1 MHNRLRTEGERMIR
15 KDITLDADRPHY
27 YSQFWI
33 DVAMGKRE
41 IGGQRSATAEHEVE
55 PAEEPRPVASF
66 ADALDVEPELDLEEP
81 PPVRTPPA
89 PKKPEPKK
97 PEPSRAS
104 LSSLAD
110 LAKID
115 MLMRDSAQMDDDT
128 VPDIESAAAAP
139 IEEEPIATDFDTG
152 NEFAETEEP
161 VSLDEQA
168 AEEAYDEDYDEEEED
183 EWGSGGPRRGSKP
196 NKRRRPEPR
205 RDF

>member
-1 MHNRLRTEGERMIR
+1 MIR

-41 IGGQRSATAEHEVE
+41 IGGPRSVAEHEAEPMEDAE
-55 PAEEPRPVASF
+55 PATHF
-66 ADALDVEPELDLEEP
+66 ADLMDVEPELDLEP
-81 PPVRTPPA
+81 PVVRTPPA

-97 PEPSRAS
+97 PEPSRSS

-115 MLMRDSAQMDDDT
+115 MLMRDSAEMDDDT
-128 VPDIESAAAAP
+128 VPDIENAAASP
-139 IEEEPIATDFDTG
+139 IEDEPIATDFDLESG
-152 NEFAETEEP
+152 ALDETEEP
-161 VSLDEQA
+161 VSLDAQRA
-168 AEEAYDEDYDEEEED
+168 DEEYDEDFDAEEED
-183 EWGSGGPRRGSKP
+183 EWGSGEPRRGSKP
-196 NKRRRPEPR
+196 NKRRREPR

>member
-1 MHNRLRTEGERMIR
+1 MIR

-41 IGGQRSATAEHEVE
+41 VGGAQTATAEPDNE
-55 PAEEPRPVASF
+55 PVDDEQPEPIF
-66 ADALDVEPELDLEEP
+66 ADRMVDIEPEIELEP
-81 PPVRTPPA
+81 PIVRTPPA

-97 PEPSRAS
+97 PEPARPS

-110 LAKID
+110 LAKIEA
-115 MLMRDSAQMDDDT
+115 LMRDSAQMDDDT
-128 VPDIESAAAAP
+128 VPDIENAASSP
-139 IEEEPIATDFDTG
+139 IEEEEPVATNFDVG
-152 NEFAETEEP
+152 AADLEAAEEP
-161 VSLDEQA
+161 VSLDEQLA
-168 AEEAYDEDYDEEEED
+168 DEEFDEDFDEEEDD

-196 NKRRRPEPR
+196 NKRRREPR

>member
-1 MHNRLRTEGERMIR
+1 MIR

-41 IGGQRSATAEHEVE
+41 IGAPRTAIVERDVE
-55 PAEEPRPVASF
+55 PTGGVPHETHF
-66 ADALDVEPELDLEEP
+66 ADEVEPELELEP
-81 PPVRTPPA
+81 PIVRVQPA
-89 PKKPEPKK
+89 PKKAEPKK
-97 PEPSRAS
+97 PEPARAS

-128 VPDIESAAAAP
+128 VPDIENAASAPA
-139 IEEEPIATDFDTG
+139 IEDEPIATDFDMDE
-152 NEFAETEEP
+152 NALRAAEEP
-161 VSLDEQA
+161 ISLDEQVA
-168 AEEAYDEDYDEEEED
+168 DEEFNQQFDEEEDD
-183 EWGSGGPRRGSKP
+183 EWGGGPRRGSKP
-196 NKRRRPEPR
+196 NKRRREPR

>member
-1 MHNRLRTEGERMIR
+1 MR

-41 IGGQRSATAEHEVE
+41 IGGQRTAIAEREVE
-55 PAEEPRPVASF
+55 PLEELRAEPPF
-66 ADALDVEPELDLEEP
+66 ADTIDEEPELELEA
-81 PPVRTPPA
+81 PVVKTPPA

-128 VPDIESAAAAP
+128 IPDIENAAAAP
-139 IEEEPIATDFDTG
+139 VEEGAVATDFDVDTG
-152 NEFAETEEP
+152 DLEAAEEP
-161 VSLDEQA
+161 VSLDEQLA
-168 AEEAYDEDYDEEEED
+168 DEDYEEEEEED

-196 NKRRRPEPR
+196 NKRRREPR
-205 RDF
+205 REF

>member
-1 MHNRLRTEGERMIR
+1 MR

-41 IGGQRSATAEHEVE
+41 IGGQRTAIAEREIEVE
-55 PAEEPRPVASF
+55 PLEEVRPEPPF
-66 ADALDVEPELDLEEP
+66 ADTIDEVPELELEAP
-81 PPVRTPPA
+81 VVRTPPA

-128 VPDIESAAAAP
+128 VPDIENAAAAP
-139 IEEEPIATDFDTG
+139 IEEGAVATDFDLNTG
-152 NEFAETEEP
+152 DLEPVEEP
-161 VSLDEQA
+161 VSLDEQLA
-168 AEEAYDEDYDEEEED
+168 DEDENYEEEEEED

-196 NKRRRPEPR
+196 NKRRREPR
-205 RDF
+205 REF